1 MQITPLDS
9 VDTIPGLD
17 GNTPGYA
24 VWLTLLQNHENKT
37 VEMLLTF
44 TSDLERTRWVEAVT
58 PALPDTSASGE
69 RVYEQWDCPRVE
81 IIASYIMSQ
90 FLVMVI
96 QATITFITVFL
107 VFQIPCHG
115 PIAWCM
121 VLALLQGKFSLF
133 KLYKETSS
141 TFFHRL
147 GRDEF
152 WILPLDSCQY
162 FC

>member
-1 MQITPLDS
+1 MNLTIFNLLMQITPLDS

-81 IIASYIMSQ
+81 IIASYPDHD
-90 FLVMVI
+90 LK
-96 QATITFITVFL
+96 TGDTVN
-107 VFQIPCHG
+107 
-115 PIAWCM
+115 
-121 VLALLQGKFSLF
+121 VLRKTRDGDSDYFDNDRIVTS
-133 KLYKETSS
+133 KL
-141 TFFHRL
+141 
-147 GRDEF
+147 
-152 WILPLDSCQY
+152 
-162 FC
+162 